1 MTYKYQLIFL
11 GDIKNDACNAIKVRF
26 FEKIQSIGLNNNMFE
41 VVHVDTFRE
50 KYSNK
55 QPSFVFYFGNK
66 FNSSKILHV
75 IV

>member
-55 QPSFVFYFGNK
+55 RDTCKLPWHNVT
-66 FNSSKILHV
+66 
-75 IV
+75 